1 MNHEIW
7 KKLNRFYDIDWLDF
21 DKWGWD
27 NDSLKFKYAKD
38 GIVDF
43 IYKIHK
49 TTGLL
54 YG

>member
-7 KKLNRFYDIDWLDF
+7 KKLNRFYNINWLKF

-27 NDSLKFKYAKD
+27 NANSTFKYEKD
-38 GIVDF
+38 SIVDF